1 MSGVGLKAAF
11 RFRGEEVH
19 AFESFPG
26 AAEASNEYAAAAPGA
41 PRASHSFQGGMDGG
55 AAIPPLKDAGPYA
68 ALVTALKV
76 RAAAAGERLRTGTN
90 TPD

>member
-11 RFRGEEVH
+11 RFRGESVH

-26 AAEASNEYAAAAPGA
+26 AAEASNEYAAAPGE
-41 PRASHSFQGGMDGG
+41 PGTNHSFQGGMDGG
-55 AAIPPLKDAGPYA
+55 VAIPPLKSTGPYA

-76 RAAAAGERLRTGTN
+76 RAAAAGERHRTGLT
-90 TPD
+90 